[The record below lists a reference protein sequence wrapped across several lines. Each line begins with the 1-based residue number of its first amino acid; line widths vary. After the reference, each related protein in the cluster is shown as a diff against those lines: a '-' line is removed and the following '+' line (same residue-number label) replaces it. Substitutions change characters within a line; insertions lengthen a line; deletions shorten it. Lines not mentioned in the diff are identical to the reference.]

1 MGVLEGRVAII
12 TGASMEESGGV
23 GIGGATAQLMA
34 REGARVVA
42 ADVNGAGA
50 QRLAESIQKSGGQ
63 ALGLEVDVA
72 RESDIAAMVAA
83 AVDRF
88 GGVDILHNNAAAVN
102 PEVLGK
108 DGDLLSLD
116 VAAWERTLAVN
127 LTGAMLGCKY
137 AIPHMLKRG
146 RGAIVNTS
154 SVAGFQGDLVRA
166 AYGSSK
172 GGLNSLTRYVA
183 SMYGKQG
190 IRCNAVAPGLVLT
203 AIGRKYFT
211 EQALEMML
219 RHHLTPYLGEPEHV
233 AQVVVFL
240 ASDAAAFI
248 TGETLRVD
256 GGFTAHA
263 PITADVRDMLAAI
276 AAAQQGTPP
285 KG

>member
-1 MGVLEGRVAII
+1 MGVLEGRVAIV
-12 TGASMEESGGV
+12 TGASLDESGGV

-50 QRLAESIQKSGGQ
+50 RRLAESIQKHGGQ

-72 RESDIAAMVAA
+72 REGDIVAMVAA
-83 AVDRF
+83 TVDTF
-88 GGVDILHNNAAAVN
+88 GGVDILHNNAAALG
-102 PEVLGK
+102 PDVLGK

-116 VAAWERTLAVN
+116 VTAWERMFAVN
-127 LTGAMLGCKY
+127 LTGAMLGCKH

-154 SVAGFQGDLVRA
+154 SVASLQGELVRA

-172 GGLNSLTRYVA
+172 GGLNAFTKYVA

-190 IRCNAVAPGLVLT
+190 IRCNGVAPGLVMT
-203 AIGRKYFT
+203 ATARAHFP
-211 EQALEMML
+211 EQAKEVML
-219 RHHLTPYLGEPEHV
+219 RHHLTPYLGEPEHI

-263 PITADVRDMLAAI
+263 PTTADLRTMMAT
-276 AAAQQGTPP
+276 AAQQGTPP
-285 KG
+285 QS

>member
-12 TGASMEESGGV
+12 TGAAMDEDGGI

-50 QRLAESIQKSGGQ
+50 LRLAESIQKSGGQ
-63 ALGLEVDVA
+63 ALGLEVDVS
-72 RESDIAAMVAA
+72 RESDIAGMVAA
-83 AVDRF
+83 TVDKF
-88 GGVDILHNNAAAVN
+88 GGVDILHNNAGALG
-102 PEVLGK
+102 PDVLGK

-116 VAAWERTLAVN
+116 VATFERTLAVN
-127 LTGAMLGCKY
+127 LTGIMLGCKH

-154 SVAGFQGDLVRA
+154 SAASLQGDLVRA
-166 AYGSSK
+166 SYGASK

-183 SMYGKQG
+183 AMYGKQG
-190 IRCNAVAPGLVLT
+190 IRCNAVAPGLVVTGT
-203 AIGRKYFT
+203 ARKYFT
-211 EQALEMML
+211 QQMREFML
-219 RHHLTPYLGEPEHV
+219 RHHLTPYLGEPEHI

-240 ASDAAAFI
+240 CSDAAAFV

-256 GGFTAHA
+256 GGFTTHA
-263 PITADVRDMLAAI
+263 PITADVRDMMAA

>member
-1 MGVLEGRVAII
+1 MGVLEGRVAIV
-12 TGASMEESGGV
+12 TGASMDESGGI
-23 GIGGATAQLMA
+23 GIGGATAQRMA
-34 REGARVVA
+34 REGARVVV
-42 ADVNGAGA
+42 ADVKGAGA
-50 QRLAESIQKSGGQ
+50 RRLAESIQKSGGQ
-63 ALGLEVDVA
+63 ALGVEVDVS
-72 RESDIAAMVAA
+72 RESDVARMVAA
-83 AVDRF
+83 AVDTF
-88 GGVDILHNNAAAVN
+88 GGLDILHNNAAALD

-116 VAAWERTLAVN
+116 VAAWERMFAVN
-127 LTGAMLGCKY
+127 LTGAMLGCKH

-154 SVAGFQGDLVRA
+154 SVASLQGDLVRA

-172 GGLNSLTRYVA
+172 GGLNAFTKYVA

-190 IRCNAVAPGLVLT
+190 IRCNGVAPGLVLSAT
-203 AIGRKYFT
+203 VRALFP
-211 EQALEMML
+211 EQAKAAML
-219 RHHLTPYLGEPEHV
+219 RHHLTPYLGEPEHI

-263 PITADVRDMLAAI
+263 PTTADLRDMLA

-285 KG
+285 KS

>member
-1 MGVLEGRVAII
+1 M
-12 TGASMEESGGV
+12 AS
-23 GIGGATAQLMA
+23 
-34 REGARVVA
+34 EGARVVA

-50 QRLAESIQKSGGQ
+50 QRLAESIQKGGGQ
-63 ALGLEVDVA
+63 ALGLQVDVA
-72 RESDIAAMVAA
+72 REGDIAAMVAA
-83 AVDRF
+83 AVDTF
-88 GGVDILHNNAAAVN
+88 GGVDILHNNAAALN

-108 DGDLLSLD
+108 DADLLSLD
-116 VAAWERTLAVN
+116 VAAWERMLAVN
-127 LTGAMLGCKY
+127 LTGAMLGCKH

-154 SVAGFQGDLVRA
+154 SVASFQGDLVRA

-203 AIGRKYFT
+203 ANGRKFFS
-211 EQALEMML
+211 EQAREMML

-263 PITADVRDMLAAI
+263 PITADVRDILAAF
-276 AAAQQGTPP
+276 AQQGTPP
-285 KG
+285 RG

>member
-12 TGASMEESGGV
+12 TGASMDESGGI
-23 GIGGATAQLMA
+23 GIGGATAQRMA
-34 REGARVVA
+34 SEGARVIA

-50 QRLAESIQKSGGQ
+50 QRLAESIQKGGGQ
-63 ALGLEVDVA
+63 ALGLAVDVS
-72 RESDIAAMVAA
+72 REGDIAAMVAA
-83 AVDRF
+83 AVDTF
-88 GGVDILHNNAAAVN
+88 GGVDILHNNAAALN

-116 VAAWERTLAVN
+116 VAAWERMLAVN
-127 LTGAMLGCKY
+127 LTGAMLGCKH

-154 SVAGFQGDLVRA
+154 SVASFQGDLVRA

-183 SMYGKQG
+183 SRYGKQG

-203 AIGRKYFT
+203 ATGRKYFS
-211 EQALEMML
+211 EQAREMML

-263 PITADVRDMLAAI
+263 PITADVRDMLAAL
-276 AAAQQGTPP
+276 AQHATPP
-285 KG
+285 RG

>member
-12 TGASMEESGGV
+12 TGASLDEAGGI
-23 GIGGATAQLMA
+23 GIGGATAQRMA

-42 ADVNGAGA
+42 ADVDGAGA
-50 QRLAESIQKSGGQ
+50 RRLAESIQRSGGQ
-63 ALGLEVDVA
+63 ALGLEVDVS
-72 RESDIAAMVAA
+72 RESDIAGMVAA
-83 AVDRF
+83 AVDTF
-88 GGVDILHNNAAAVN
+88 GGVDILHNNAGALG

-116 VAAWERTLAVN
+116 VTAWERTLAVN
-127 LTGAMLGCKY
+127 LTGVMLGCKH

-154 SVAGFQGDLVRA
+154 SVASFQGDLVRA

-172 GGLNSLTRYVA
+172 GGLNALTRYVA

-203 AIGRKYFT
+203 ATGRKYFT
-211 EQALEMML
+211 AQARDMML

-263 PITADVRDMLAAI
+263 PITADVRDMLAAL

>member
-12 TGASMEESGGV
+12 TGASLDESGGI

-50 QRLAESIQKSGGQ
+50 RRLAESIQKSGGQ
-63 ALGLEVDVA
+63 ALGLEVDVS
-72 RESDIAAMVAA
+72 RESDIAVMVAA
-83 AVDRF
+83 AVDEF
-88 GGVDILHNNAAAVN
+88 GGLDILHNNAGALN
-102 PEVLGK
+102 PDVLGK

-116 VAAWERTLAVN
+116 VTAWERTLAVN
-127 LTGAMLGCKY
+127 LTGAMLGCKH

-154 SVAGFQGDLVRA
+154 SVASLQGDLVRA

-172 GGLNSLTRYVA
+172 GGLNALTRYVA
-183 SMYGKQG
+183 TMYGKQG
-190 IRCNAVAPGLVLT
+190 IRCNAVAPGVVLT
-203 AIGRKYFT
+203 STIRSLFPARV
-211 EQALEMML
+211 QEMML

-240 ASDAAAFI
+240 ASDAAAFM

-256 GGFTAHA
+256 GGYTAHA
-263 PITADVRDMLAAI
+263 PSTEDLRDLLAAL
-276 AAAQQGTPP
+276 AQQGTPP